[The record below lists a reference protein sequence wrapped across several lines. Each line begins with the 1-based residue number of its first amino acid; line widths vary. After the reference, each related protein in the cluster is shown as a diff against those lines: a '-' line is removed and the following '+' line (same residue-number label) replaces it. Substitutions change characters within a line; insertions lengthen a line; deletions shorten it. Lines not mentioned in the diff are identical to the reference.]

1 MNVLFLLTIV
11 TTTPFATT
19 LMDFSLVL
27 VTLDTL
33 EMEFFA
39 AVITKQTHLPI
50 KPALGIKIMRSFY
63 DL

>member
-11 TTTPFATT
+11 TTTPFAVT
-19 LMDFSLVL
+19 LMDLSLAL

-39 AVITKQTHLPI
+39 VVITKQTHLLI
-50 KPALGIKIMRSFY
+50 KPALKIKIIQSFY

>member
-1 MNVLFLLTIV
+1 MNVLFLLTTV

-19 LMDFSLVL
+19 LTDLLFAL

-39 AVITKQTHLPI
+39 VVNKSIYKRPSL
-50 KPALGIKIMRSFY
+50 KNKDNSEF
-63 DL
+63 